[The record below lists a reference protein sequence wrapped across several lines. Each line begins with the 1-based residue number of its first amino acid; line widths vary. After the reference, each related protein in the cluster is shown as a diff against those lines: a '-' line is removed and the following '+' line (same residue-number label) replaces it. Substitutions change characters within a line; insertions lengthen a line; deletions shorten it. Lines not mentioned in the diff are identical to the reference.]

1 VDVYSGFFWL
11 GMRCVRY
18 IAALVRCFQ
27 FGTFDAIRDRSKE
40 LVVALADG
48 PLLKRIRRLE

>member
-1 VDVYSGFFWL
+1 MDVYSCGLWL

-27 FGTFDAIRDRSKE
+27 FCTLDAIQDRGKE
-40 LVVALADG
+40 VVVAAADG